1 MASDTVLYESSN
13 HIATITLNRPDK
25 LNALSHELGDAL
37 RQAWIDFEAGD
48 DRVAILTGAGRA
60 FTAGADLDGGGDM
73 WAITPGVGVK
83 LTKPVIAAVNGLTV
97 GGGLCLVQMADMAVA
112 AENAWISYPE
122 AKIGFTGG
130 IIASLVSRMPHKA
143 AMELL
148 MTGEKMSA
156 ARAYE
161 LGLFNKVV
169 RDADLMSE
177 TRALAEKV
185 AENAPLVIAALKT
198 LADEVMPKG
207 PMEGAGWARRLVEA
221 TFASNDLQEGLAAF
235 REKRTPTFKGD

>member
-1 MASDTVLYESSN
+1 MTSDTVLYDSSDF
-13 HIATITLNRPDK
+13 IATITLNRPDK
-25 LNALSHELGDAL
+25 LNALSHQLGDAL
-37 RQAWIDFEAGD
+37 RQAWLDFEASD
-48 DRVAILTGAGRA
+48 DRVAVLTGSGRA

-73 WAITPGVGVK
+73 WSITPGVGVK

-112 AENAWISYPE
+112 AESAWISYPE

-156 ARAYE
+156 QRAYE
-161 LGLFNKVV
+161 LGFFNKVV
-169 RDADLMSE
+169 PDADLMSE
-177 TRALAEKV
+177 TRSLAQKV
-185 AENAPLVIAALKT
+185 AANAPLVIAALKQ
-198 LADEVMPKG
+198 LADEVMPRG
-207 PMEGAGWARRLVEA
+207 PMEGAGWARRMVEA
-221 TFASNDLQEGLAAF
+221 TFASNDLQEGLASF
-235 REKRTPTFKGD
+235 RERRTPTFKGD